1 MRELVLQFG
10 YVNNLFYIFVIRFR
24 HLQDPVATLD
34 SMLRPTVTAL
44 PGHIQSVLVQNV
56 LKLYTHI
63 LVQWEAEEPSE
74 KSLRLLSLSKQR
86 ATAAA
91 LAKQNG
97 SVTPEVRALSKN
109 LIFSPQ
115 VLQ

>member
-1 MRELVLQFG
+1 
-10 YVNNLFYIFVIRFR
+10 
-24 HLQDPVATLD
+24 
-34 SMLRPTVTAL
+34 MLRPSVTSL

-63 LVQWEAEEPSE
+63 LVQWESEVPTE
-74 KSLRLLSLSKQR
+74 KSLRLLALSKQR

-97 SVTPEVRALSKN
+97 SVSPEVRRPKGFSLTALIVLLTLCVASRRRCESSKIT
-109 LIFSPQ
+109 LKLKSMRR
-115 VLQ
+115 VGHAGC